1 MTRAVLLALA
11 LYVVT
16 GVSFVAYTA
25 GIIEGVKM
33 SHMHLPPPS
42 DIGF

>member
-16 GVSFVAYTA
+16 GVCFVAYTA
-25 GIIEGVKM
+25 GLVEGVKM
-33 SHMHLPPPS
+33 SHTRLPSPS